1 MKKTLFALAAVAM
14 LIPLSVG
21 CSSTGSSSGS
31 SSGWNLCR
39 TGSLWPTS
47 RRQAS
52 APEVVYAGQQCDP
65 CTPNACQPC
74 EPACN
79 PCEPA
84 CDPCKP
90 RTISSYTPVTPAP
103 YGG

>member
-1 MKKTLFALAAVAM
+1 MKKTLLVAVAVAI
-14 LIPLSVG
+14 LIPLSIG
-21 CSSTGSSSGS
+21 CSSTGSNGS
-31 SSGWNLCR
+31 SSGWSLCR
-39 TGSLWPTS
+39 SGSLWPTS
-47 RRQAS
+47 RRSQAS
-52 APEVVYAGQQCDP
+52 HEVVYAAQQCDP

-90 RTISSYTPVTPAP
+90 RTLSYTPVTPAP